1 MYWTTKNT
9 YVKTQKQTKQSV
21 KCKLEPEQGEF
32 FNVNISEL
40 ANTVIINVVSSTENK
55 SENKQ
60 NGFFKVEVEAPLLE

>member
-1 MYWTTKNT
+1 M
-9 YVKTQKQTKQSV
+9 

-32 FNVNISEL
+32 FNVNTNEL
-40 ANTVIINVVSSTENK
+40 ANTVIINVVRSTEDK